1 MSETIHDRIGLLVQ
15 EYGNGKNT
23 VLADKLGVSEGN
35 IRGYAKSVI
44 PKADFLEKV
53 VRTLDVNAMWLLT
66 GIGDMKVSNT
76 DVGTP
81 ILVSGNEQLKDIFA
95 QLDVVVQKKDKQI
108 LEMAEEIGRL
118 RERIDNLTKRRGENV
133 SDAPNSGI
141 ANAG

>member
-1 MSETIHDRIGLLVQ
+1 MNETIHDRVGLLVR

-23 VLADKLGVSEGN
+23 VLADILGVSEGN
-35 IRGYAKSVI
+35 IRGYTKGVI

-66 GIGDMKVSNT
+66 GIGDMKIKNT

-81 ILVSGNEQLKDIFA
+81 IFISGNEQLKDIFS
-95 QLDVVVQKKDKQI
+95 QLDIVVQKKDKQI

-118 RERIDNLTKRRGENV
+118 RERIDNLTRRKGVNA
-133 SDAPNSGI
+133 SDVPNSDI
-141 ANAG
+141 ASAG

>member
-66 GIGDMKVSNT
+66 GIGGMKVSNT

-133 SDAPNSGI
+133 SDAPNSSI
-141 ANAG
+141 ASVG

>member
-66 GIGDMKVSNT
+66 GIGGMKVSNT

-95 QLDVVVQKKDKQI
+95 QLDIVVQKKDKQI

-141 ANAG
+141 ASVG